1 MNDITLLLTNFF
13 GLFMES
19 APWLLMGLL
28 VAGIMH
34 ELVPVSLLQKH
45 MGKNSTGAV
54 VKSALIGAPL
64 PLCSCG
70 VIPAALGLRRS
81 GASKPAT
88 ASFLVSTPETGV
100 DSISVSYA
108 LLGPVFAIVRP
119 FAAIFSAIYTGMMVK
134 WFVKEDTNIQ
144 KAVDDSTKVTPVE
157 SCCSSEKPAEKSQTS
172 SCCSSEKAPVQQAT
186 SSCCGS
192 EKAAKPEVTS
202 CCSSKTPEPAA
213 SSCCS
218 AEQTKAVKA
227 ESSCCNT
234 STQAAQQE
242 SKLVQVWK
250 FSTGKL
256 LEDITMWLLLGLGL
270 AAAIQT
276 WVPTSFL
283 TQWGDG
289 FLAMLVMALIGV
301 PMYICAT
308 ASTPLAVGFL
318 SAGLSPGAILVFL
331 LAGPATN
338 ISTMGMIGREL
349 GRRSLVIYLFCIL
362 TASIGLGY
370 LLNFAVDAFNLQALI
385 PTGEGA
391 HIHGEGV
398 SAIYALCAVVLGGL
412 MVRNLWQ
419 LAKAK
424 IAPAGGAQSS
434 CH

>member
-1 MNDITLLLTNFF
+1 MNDITLLFTNFF

-45 MGKNSTGAV
+45 MGKNSVGAV
-54 VKSALIGAPL
+54 IKSAFIGAPL

-88 ASFLVSTPETGV
+88 ASFLVPTPETGV

-108 LLGPVFAIVRP
+108 LLGPVFAVVRP
-119 FAAIFSAIYTGMMVK
+119 VAAIFSAIYTGLMVK
-134 WFVKEDTNIQ
+134 WFVKEEQDISSSSATPEKVEQ
-144 KAVDDSTKVTPVE
+144 DSCCSSKATVQEPVSSCCASKAE
-157 SCCSSEKPAEKSQTS
+157 VVAPVKSCCSSEKPAALDTGKPATQSSCCDTKVTTPAPAETS
-172 SCCSSEKAPVQQAT
+172 SCCSSTQAE
-186 SSCCGS
+186 S
-192 EKAAKPEVTS
+192 EKENKV
-202 CCSSKTPEPAA
+202 
-213 SSCCS
+213 
-218 AEQTKAVKA
+218 
-227 ESSCCNT
+227 
-234 STQAAQQE
+234 
-242 SKLVQVWK
+242 VQIWQ
-250 FSTGKL
+250 FATGKL
-256 LEDITMWLLLGLGL
+256 LEDITMWLLIGLSL

-276 WVPTSFL
+276 WVPVSFL

-289 FLAMLVMALIGV
+289 FVAMLVMALIGI

-370 LLNFAVDAFNLQALI
+370 LLNAAVDAFNWQSFI

-391 HIHGEGV
+391 HHHGETV
-398 SAIYALCAVVLGGL
+398 NAFYALCAVVLGAL
-412 MVRNLWQ
+412 MVRNSWQ
-419 LAKAK
+419 AAKDK
-424 IAPAGGAQSS
+424 WFSGNNMQSS